1 MWIHVDFWFS
11 NVIAP
16 FQSYCFL
23 APIFKTLMY
32 LVWNTSLGIGMFAK
46 YCVNLCSKVGKLLM
60 SIVFCLWENDTDY
73 FFKVS
78 SRGYFFPNNKW
89 VILDTFK
96 WLFHVYLGFPLKCIS
111 VKCTP
116 GGTTGEAPPTS
127 AGDTRERVWSLGQ
140 EDPLEEEMAPHPSI
154 IVWRISWTEDPGGYS
169 PWGHKESE
177 ATERRTHTLK
187 CIRQ

>member
-16 FQSYCFL
+16 FQSYYFL

-32 LVWNTSLGIGMFAK
+32 LVWNTSLGIGMFAE

-116 GGTTGEAPPTS
+116 GGTTGEDPTYQC
-127 AGDTRERVWSLGQ
+127 RRHERQGLILG
-140 EDPLEEEMAPHPSI
+140 SG
-154 IVWRISWTEDPGGYS
+154 RSPGGGNGNPPQYYCLENLMDRGA
-169 PWGHKESE
+169 WGLQSMGPQRVGGNW
-177 ATERRTHTLK
+177 ATNTHTEMN
-187 CIRQ
+187 